1 MAAIQAHRA
10 DITVFQIGTSVHSP
24 IATNHALC
32 MIEQDWR
39 QARKQSMDSSKI
51 ASDIQIS
58 MYSAADVELQFQQRS
73 QGPEH
78 VPPLWVEPVTWDAS
92 NPVALDEI
100 APQELYSALKQ
111 GLSWDEYVHIFSMG
125 AHEFI
130 LKEQV
135 DKTLV
140 VN

>member
-1 MAAIQAHRA
+1 MSRHFGSNQW
-10 DITVFQIGTSVHSP
+10 
-24 IATNHALC
+24 L
-32 MIEQDWR
+32 
-39 QARKQSMDSSKI
+39 
-51 ASDIQIS
+51 
-58 MYSAADVELQFQQRS
+58 
-73 QGPEH
+73 
-78 VPPLWVEPVTWDAS
+78 WDAS

-100 APQELYSALKQ
+100 TPQELYSALKQ

-140 VN
+140 VNYSRRSLQRKYSQSDDHRAIDGAQHSAPLLTRL